1 MFTLKGVIQTVDKK
15 KKKKFLIV
23 WAAVLVVL
31 LVLIFLMGKPAA
43 NTETLQDVMKDGVLH
58 DHNKIKALGMLM
70 NPSVIAD
77 WWIMGILLGAAA
89 LIRIFAVPHFT
100 EVPGKFQLALES
112 LVDLADGLAR
122 QNSPHRH
129 EFLGAYVFF
138 AGSYIFFGTLF
149 ELFGIQA
156 ITTTGASVSLPSPLS
171 DINAA
176 IALGCLS
183 YGVIMSGG
191 IAGNHVKGIGLTLKE
206 FSLPISM
213 SFRLFGALLS
223 GLLVT
228 ELVYYSISLSF
239 VIPVAVGIMF
249 TLMHALIQ
257 TYVLTMLTTVFYGEV
272 SLPQPK
278 KAKKSKAKPKAA
290 DIAA

>member
-1 MFTLKGVIQTVDKK
+1 MDKK
-15 KKKKFLIV
+15 KKKRFLIV
-23 WAAVLVVL
+23 WAALLVIL
-31 LVLIFLMGKPAA
+31 LVLIALMGKPGPNA
-43 NTETLQDVMKDGVLH
+43 ETLQDVMKDGVLH
-58 DHNKIKALGMLM
+58 DHNKINALGMQV

-77 WWIMGILLGAAA
+77 WWIIGILLGAAA
-89 LIRIFAVPHFT
+89 LIRIFAIPHFK
-100 EVPGKFQLALES
+100 EVPGKFQMVLES

-129 EFLGAYVFF
+129 KFLGAYVFF

-156 ITTTGASVSLPSPLS
+156 VTTTGASMSLPSPLS

-223 GLLVT
+223 GMLVT
-228 ELVYYSISLSF
+228 ELVYYSLSLSF
-239 VIPVAVGIMF
+239 VIPVAVAVMF
-249 TLMHALIQ
+249 TLMHAVIQ

-272 SLPQPK
+272 SLPSPK
-278 KAKKSKAKPKAA
+278 KPKKTKTKAA
-290 DIAA
+290 KTVKAAA

>member
-1 MFTLKGVIQTVDKK
+1 MDKK

-77 WWIMGILLGAAA
+77 WWIMGILLAAAA

-100 EVPGKFQLALES
+100 EVPGKFQLAIES

-129 EFLGAYVFF
+129 KFLGAYVFF